1 MEINLLLCLVIIGII
16 CTIYKVTVWPIVAI
30 LVLSVF
36 MPIII
41 DVILKKEYLPN
52 QKEFTPYITG
62 IKGSF
67 VAGIINFSFLP
78 YKAYISADAIIRAIY
93 RLAFSKQN
101 LLEWTTSEE
110 AEKSSAVSLSQYI
123 NLMKINSL
131 AGIISLIWMA
141 ILNINLGTVIMM
153 LASILW
159 IIAPVIA
166 WYISQENEEDN
177 KYKLLN
183 KEEQKYVL
191 DLGKK
196 TWEYFYEYMNE
207 ENNYLP
213 PDNYQEDRKEK
224 IVNRTSS
231 TNIGLGLLAVVSAF
245 DLGYINLDETMD
257 LLSKSMNTIE
267 KLEKWNGQLYN
278 WYNTKTLE
286 PLYPRYVSTVDNG
299 NFIGYIFTL
308 KQFLIRVMHNEAKE
322 SENYNLA
329 KKMLADCEDIIKNTD
344 FSELYDKEK
353 GIFSIGFNVEEN
365 KLTDS
370 YYDLLASEA
379 RQASLIAI
387 AKKDIP
393 VKHWYNLSRTL
404 TSLNGYKG
412 LVSWSGTAF
421 EYLMPNINIKKYP
434 RKFIRR
440 ILQIFNNEWQRI

>member
-1 MEINLLLCLVIIGII
+1 MLLCLIIIGII
-16 CTIYKVTVWPIVAI
+16 CTIYKVTVCPIVAV

-36 MPIII
+36 IPIII

-110 AEKSSAVSLSQYI
+110 AEKSSAVRLNQYI

-131 AGIISLIWMA
+131 AGIISLIWMT
-141 ILNINLGTVIMM
+141 ILNINLGIIIMM

-166 WYISQENEEDN
+166 WYISQEKEEDN

-183 KEEQKYVL
+183 KEEQKYIY

-257 LLSKSMNTIE
+257 LLSKSMNTID

-308 KQFLIRVMHNEAKE
+308 KQFLIRVMNNEAKE
-322 SENYNLA
+322 SKNYNLA
-329 KKMLADCEDIIKNTD
+329 KKMFAKCKDIIKNTD

-440 ILQIFNNEWQRI
+440 ILQIFNDEWKRI

>member
-1 MEINLLLCLVIIGII
+1 MLLCLIIIGII
-16 CTIYKVTVWPIVAI
+16 CTIYKVTVWPIVAV

-36 MPIII
+36 IPIII

-67 VAGIINFSFLP
+67 VAGIINFSLLP

-110 AEKSSAVSLSQYI
+110 AEKSSAVGLNQYI

-141 ILNINLGTVIMM
+141 ILNINLGIIIMM

-166 WYISQENEEDN
+166 WYISQEKEEDN

-183 KEEQKYVL
+183 KEEQKYIY

-213 PDNYQEDRKEK
+213 PDNYQENRKEK
-224 IVNRTSS
+224 VVYRTSP
-231 TNIGLGLLAVVSAF
+231 TNIGMGLISNVVAL
-245 DLGYINLDETMD
+245 DLGYIVFEDA
-257 LLSKSMNTIE
+257 LSRIE
-267 KLEKWNGQLYN
+267 KIISSMLLLETYNGHFLN
-278 WYNTKTLE
+278 WYDTKTRK
-286 PLYPRYVSTVDNG
+286 PLYPRYISTVDSG
-299 NFIGYIFTL
+299 NLLACLLIVKEVLNDYKKNTIFT
-308 KQFLIRVMHNEAKE
+308 KKHFL
-322 SENYNLA
+322 
-329 KKMLADCEDIIKNTD
+329 
-344 FSELYDKEK
+344 
-353 GIFSIGFNVEEN
+353 
-365 KLTDS
+365 
-370 YYDLLASEA
+370 LL
-379 RQASLIAI
+379 
-387 AKKDIP
+387 
-393 VKHWYNLSRTL
+393 
-404 TSLNGYKG
+404 
-412 LVSWSGTAF
+412 
-421 EYLMPNINIKKYP
+421 
-434 RKFIRR
+434 
-440 ILQIFNNEWQRI
+440 